1 MKTTTRPTKK
11 VAPKPPKQSKAKP
24 KSVPIEI
31 DSREGSGPFARLF
44 NPYGIE
50 IQLTRLNSGDF
61 AFAGCGPQGTANIGF
76 ERKTINEIMDCIT
89 GDDRL
94 TGEQLPKMAEDYDY
108 CYLIVEGIW
117 KAGKDGQVMVCRH
130 GAHWKTYG
138 LHARSLHNYLMG
150 LTLRTGLIVWCSGTQ
165 QGTVDFLVDQY
176 RMWQVPWDDHTSHN
190 RIYAPKG
197 APGKLRFIF
206 KTKAMRRLE
215 AVLVQLPGLDSRAMD
230 AARYFGSIR
239 KALAATP
246 EQWGNITI
254 GGRKLGLETG
264 RKIVSAIDELA

>member
-1 MKTTTRPTKK
+1 MTTTRTKK
-11 VAPKPPKQSKAKP
+11 VPPKPAPKPKP
-24 KSVPIEI
+24 KAPPIEI

-44 NPYGIE
+44 NPFGIE
-50 IQLTRLNSGDF
+50 VQLTRMNSGDF
-61 AFAGCGPQGTANIGF
+61 AFAGQGPNGTASIGF
-76 ERKTINEIMDCIT
+76 ERKTIAEIMDCIT

-117 KAGKDGQVMVCRH
+117 KASKDGQVMVCRH

-165 QGTVDFLVDQY
+165 QGTVDFIVDQY
-176 RMWQVPWDDHTSHN
+176 RMWQVPWDQHTSHN

-197 APGKLRFIF
+197 TPGRLRFTF

-215 AVLVQLPGLDSRAMD
+215 AAIVQLPGLDSRAMD
-230 AARYFGSIR
+230 AARHFKSIR
-239 KALAATP
+239 LAFNATA
-246 EQWGNITI
+246 EQWAELTVN
-254 GGRKLGLETG
+254 GRKLGIETG
-264 RKIVSAIDELA
+264 KKIVAAIDEMA